1 MPRTKQI
8 HPRNLRDKIEEAQ
21 KELNGAEVSKKE
33 ILEAGIK
40 GTSESLKGVKR
51 KKIVAENHLKKIPK
65 SPLRNPLQAK
75 HKQNTE
81 ESPLT
86 VLQSTSESH
95 KKQNHSPVKNGK
107 QFTKQNGETLGM
119 IGEAAKS
126 EDPVSPK
133 KPLFLQHPS
142 ELRRWSSEGSDPK
155 SNFLHGKCDSSSL
168 SSKTRTDHSEC
179 ISSNCSPTSSSYANT
194 AFDVLLKAMEPELST
209 LSQKSSSCAVKI
221 EKLRPNKTVQIP
233 SQLQNSSIDAPH
245 QTSQEFVSESV
256 SSCTSYTV
264 HVSAAQKNGQASVQ
278 SISHS
283 YNPHEHFVSKSN
295 QQNQQLPA
303 SAGFTKPLT
312 NLQSQENPRLEQ
324 VYQIAVT
331 SSVGLTSPSS
341 RTQVTPQNQHMDSA
355 LPMSISP
362 AHSTQSP
369 PTPVYNSTPIAS
381 VVNHSVEQMCN
392 LLLKDQKPKKQ
403 GKYICEYC
411 NRACAKPS
419 VLLKHIRSHTGERP
433 YPCVTCGFSF
443 KTKSNLYKHKK
454 SHAHTIKLGLVLQPD
469 AGGLF
474 SSHESPKALSIH
486 SDAEDSGDSD
496 DESAADER
504 QNEPGSV
511 DLQPGQL
518 MKMISNSEVL
528 PKSSSIPSN
537 LDHVVGDVLLH
548 DKASESQTVTELPK
562 VVVHPVNV
570 TPLRVDSPKFT
581 DCKPELSSAQKQ
593 KDLQVTSVRSHS
605 SWTSSVE
612 TDEKSR
618 QKGDMSQPEAK
629 QESHVGTVHA
639 QLQRQQATDCSQE
652 QQGKLLS
659 PRSLGSTD
667 SGYFSRSESADQT
680 ASPPAPFTRTL
691 PSMEQDSSKNNGLS
705 APRASPPALSTG
717 PTGEK
722 ALILP
727 GQMRPP
733 LATKTLEER
742 ISKLISDNEA
752 LVDDKQLDSVKP
764 RRTSLSRRGSIDS
777 PKSYIFKDSFQFDLK
792 PMGRRT
798 SSSSDIPKSPFTPT
812 EKSKQVFLLS
822 VPSLDCLPITRSNSV
837 PTTGFS
843 AVPTN
848 IIPPPHPLRGSQ
860 SFDDKI
866 GALCDDVFVSGPS
879 TSVPQS
885 GHPRTLVRQAAVEDS
900 SASENQV
907 LGTGQSLEES
917 YQGCSATNET
927 GTARNKSL
935 APGSHVEK
943 KKSHQGRGTMFECET
958 CRNRY
963 RKLENFENHK
973 KFYCSELHGPKT
985 KVAVREPEH
994 SPVPSSTQPQILH
1007 YRVAGSTGAWE
1018 QTPQIRKRRKMKS
1031 VGDDDEVQQNESGVS
1046 PKSSEGL
1053 QFHNT
1058 LGSASSLPKHT
1069 VVLTSEQQHRNIQL
1083 QSPQIQ
1089 LIGRGPDQIMDPKL
1103 STIMEQQ
1110 VGSAAQ
1116 DKAELKRHGAGI
1128 SVIQHTNSLSR
1139 PSSLDKPES
1148 PASFQELSRTV
1159 KVGSLKVIGIS
1170 QEEGHPS
1177 QNTSHPQQPA
1187 LLDVLRAEFQEGSRK
1202 ISSERHVLGQPS
1214 RLVRQLSI
1222 QVPEILVTEEPDR
1235 DLGTQGPDQEK
1246 SDKFSWP
1253 QRSETLSKLP
1263 TEKLPP
1269 KKKRL
1274 RLAEIEHSSTESSFD
1289 STLSRSLS
1297 KESSLS
1303 HTSSFSASLDVED
1316 VSKTEASPQFSFLNK
1331 TEFLMIPPGSH
1342 TLSIPGAHREMRRAA
1357 SEQISCMPT
1366 SMEVSDFR
1374 SKSFDCGSITP
1385 PQATP
1390 LVDLQPSASP
1400 SGTGVSGHVPL
1411 LERRRGP
1418 LIRQISLN
1426 IAPESHLSPG
1436 NPSSFQTI
1444 AIPGVNALPLQGP
1457 QLTNTSLAEFP
1468 TNTMHTQTQVK
1479 DLQTQSSNSNSTSI
1493 FPVQQLFGL
1502 KLLNQIHAPLSHQ
1515 NTQMSLQVSA
1525 QSVKPDANP
1534 SVCVSSKSEDCF
1546 APKYQ
1551 LQCQTF
1557 TSSLSCSSD
1566 LVHSLP
1572 KQVLSNPVGADHRMN
1587 SLALSTEGVDSIA
1600 ASCLPP
1606 PLKPGPLGGQVQ
1618 EVPTSFALPVQLQS
1632 SVPGYCFATVTPL
1645 PQILVTQDLSSQPV
1659 CQANCS
1665 VVPISEE
1672 QNSQPKLQKVNQN
1685 ALPNPEEELVC
1696 ENVFSEMGQ
1705 NSFLS
1710 ESLPETQKM
1719 SIGRLSPQQE
1729 SSASSKR
1736 MLSPANSLDIAM
1748 EKHQKRAKD
1757 EYGAVCATDIRP
1769 FELLS
1774 SRANEVNK
1782 QKKPVLVRQ
1791 VCTTEPLDGVTL
1803 EQGTSSQPEISS
1815 EAINL
1820 TDVLPADNL
1829 SSGHSKSV
1837 VIEPIKELQEFENI
1851 KLSTSLT
1858 LTARNSPISSENTHI
1873 SPLECVDNN
1882 QERKSSEVKSQGD
1895 KLNIQEQNQPTTTT
1909 LSGLEAGDTQQ
1920 LSFPS
1925 LKTTTSFTWCYLL
1938 RQKTLHLPQT
1948 DQKTSAYTDWTV
1960 SDNNPNPLGLPTKVA
1975 LSLLNSK
1982 QKIGKSLYCQ
1992 AITTRSKSDLLV
2004 YSSKWKSNLSKRAL
2018 GNQKSTVVEFSNKDA
2033 SEINSEQDKENSL
2046 IKSEPR
2052 RIKIFDGGYKSNEEY
2067 VYVRGRGRGK
2077 YICEEC
2083 GIRCKKP
2090 SMLKKHIRTHTD
2102 VRPYHCTY
2110 CNFSFKTKGNLT
2122 KHMKSKT
2129 HSKKCVDL
2137 GVSVGLIDEQD
2148 TEESDD
2154 RQRFGYERSGYDL
2167 EESDGPDE
2175 DDNENED
2182 DDEDSQAES
2191 VLSAAP
2197 SVTASPQHLPS
2208 RSSLQDSVGAD
2219 EDIRITDCFSG
2230 VHMDPMDILPRALPT
2245 KMTVLST
2252 VQSDRSRQA
2261 ESPLKTRQHAN
2272 EEDGT
2277 PIPVDSSRSPEA
2289 APRSPCHQMSVDY
2302 PESDEILRSSV
2313 AGKAIALTQNTS
2325 SVSLPPAAELS
2336 LQMAMGSPPG
2346 ASPHPDTQEQKQ
2358 QITLRPTSGL
2368 PSPQTHLFSHLPLH
2382 SQQQSR
2388 TPYNMVPV
2396 GGIHVVPA
2404 SLTYSTFVPIQA
2416 GPMQLTIP
2424 AVNVIHR
2431 TVGTPGD
2438 PITEVSGTTNPTGVA
2453 ELSSVVPCIPIGQ
2466 IRVPGLQNL
2475 STPGLQSLPSL
2486 SMETVN
2492 ILGLANANMAPQGHP
2507 PGLALNAVGLQVL
2520 TANPSSQGSS
2530 TPQAPI
2536 PGLQILNIAL
2546 PTLIPSVSQ
2555 VTMDAQGAP
2564 ETPASQ
2570 NRAHE
2575 VHPKPTSIASGNQGS
2590 GTASPQGSPQVQREN
2605 AKKVLDPPA
2614 PARDRARLDG
2624 ASKMDTGKAASIS
2637 QVKPTRELPPIQ
2649 GKPAAT
2655 AEPLLKAHPEGFPAW
2670 SGQHTLAPDRP
2681 VPRPAALPR
2690 RQATAQFSDV
2700 SSDDDE
2706 DRLVIAT

>member
-21 KELNGAEVSKKE
+21 KELNGADVSKKE

-81 ESPLT
+81 ESSFT
-86 VLQSTSESH
+86 VLQSASEPH
-95 KKQNHSPVKNGK
+95 KKQNHSPIKNGK
-107 QFTKQNGETLGM
+107 QFTRQNGETPR
-119 IGEAAKS
+119 IIAEASKF
-126 EDPVSPK
+126 EDSVSPK
-133 KPLFLQHPS
+133 KPLILQHPS
-142 ELRRWSSEGSDPK
+142 ELRRWRSEDSDPAK
-155 SNFLHGKCDSSSL
+155 LNHLDGRCDPSSL

-179 ISSNCSPTSSSYANT
+179 ISSNGSTTSSSYTNT

-221 EKLRPNKTVQIP
+221 EKLRPNKTVQPP
-233 SQLQNSSIDAPH
+233 SQLKISSMDAPN
-245 QTSQEFVSESV
+245 QTSQEFVAESQ
-256 SSCTSYTV
+256 SSPCTSYTV
-264 HVSAAQKNGQASVQ
+264 HASVAQKNEPAAVQ

-283 YNPHEHFVSKSN
+283 YNQQEHFVSNSN
-295 QQNQQLPA
+295 QLNQQLPVC
-303 SAGFTKPLT
+303 SGLT
-312 NLQSQENPRLEQ
+312 GSLKNLQNQENAKLEQ
-324 VYQIAVT
+324 VYNVVVT
-331 SSVGLTSPSS
+331 SSIGLTSPSN
-341 RTQVTPQNQHMDSA
+341 RTQVTPQSQQVDSTS
-355 LPMSISP
+355 PMSISP
-362 AHSTQSP
+362 THSTQSP
-369 PTPVYNSTPIAS
+369 PMTVYNSAPVAS

-392 LLLKDQKPKKQ
+392 LLLKEQKPKKQ

-469 AGGLF
+469 AGSLF
-474 SSHESPKALSIH
+474 LSHESPKALSIQ
-486 SDAEDSGDSD
+486 SDVEDSGESD
-496 DESAADER
+496 EEATADDR
-504 QNEPGSV
+504 PNEPGSIE
-511 DLQPGQL
+511 LQPVQI
-518 MKMISNSEVL
+518 MKIIANSEAL
-528 PKSSSIPSN
+528 SKSGPIPSN
-537 LDHVVGDVLLH
+537 PDHVVGTFSLQ
-548 DKASESQTVTELPK
+548 DKSSELQAITELPT

-570 TPLRVDSPKFT
+570 SPLRVESPKVV
-581 DCKPELSSAQKQ
+581 DSKPDLPSAQKQ
-593 KDLQVTSVRSHS
+593 KDLQVTNILSHPAWAS
-605 SWTSSVE
+605 SLE
-612 TDEKSR
+612 TNVKSCP
-618 QKGDMSQPEAK
+618 KGDMSQPEGK
-629 QESHVGTVHA
+629 QESHIGTVHA
-639 QLQRQQATDCSQE
+639 QLQRQQATDYSQE

-680 ASPPAPFTRTL
+680 VSPPTPFARTL
-691 PSMEQDSSKNNGLS
+691 STTEQDSNKNIGSS
-705 APRASPPALSTG
+705 ALRINTPAPSTL
-717 PTGEK
+717 PAGEK
-722 ALILP
+722 ALQP

-822 VPSLDCLPITRSNSV
+822 VPSLDCLPITRSNSM
-837 PTTGFS
+837 PTTGYS
-843 AVPTN
+843 AVPAN
-848 IIPPPHPLRGSQ
+848 IIPPSHPLRGSQ

-866 GALCDDVFVSGPS
+866 GAFYDDVFISGPN

-885 GHPRTLVRQAAVEDS
+885 GHPRPLVRQAAVEDS
-900 SASENQV
+900 SANENHV
-907 LGTGQSLEES
+907 LGLGQSLDES
-917 YQGCSATNET
+917 YQGYSATSEILS
-927 GTARNKSL
+927 ARSKSL
-935 APGSHVEK
+935 VPSSHLEK

-985 KVAVREPEH
+985 KVAMREPEH
-994 SPVPSSTQPQILH
+994 SPVPTSTQPQILH
-1007 YRVAGSTGAWE
+1007 YRVAGSTGVWE
-1018 QTPQIRKRRKMKS
+1018 QTSQIRKRRKMKS
-1031 VGDDDEVQQNESGVS
+1031 VGDDDELQQNESGTS
-1046 PKSSEGL
+1046 PKSCEGL
-1053 QFHNT
+1053 QLQNT
-1058 LGSASSLPKHT
+1058 LSSASSFSKHNVPIT
-1069 VVLTSEQQHRNIQL
+1069 RDQHLRNIQL
-1083 QSPQIQ
+1083 QNSQIQ
-1089 LIGRGPDQIMDPKL
+1089 HVARVPDQTVDPKL

-1110 VGSAAQ
+1110 INAAAP
-1116 DKAELKRHGAGI
+1116 DKIELKRHAI

-1139 PSSLDKPES
+1139 PNSFDKLESLERGS
-1148 PASFQELSRTV
+1148 PVSFQELNRTV
-1159 KVGSLKVIGIS
+1159 KPRSLKVIGIS
-1170 QEEGHPS
+1170 QEGGLPP
-1177 QNTSHPQQPA
+1177 QNTSHSHQPA
-1187 LLDVLRAEFQEGSRK
+1187 LSNTIRGELQEGSRK
-1202 ISSERHVLGQPS
+1202 ISSERHMLGQPS
-1214 RLVRQLSI
+1214 RLVRQHNI

-1235 DLGTQGPDQEK
+1235 DLETQGHDQEK
-1246 SDKFSWP
+1246 TEKFSWP

-1274 RLAEIEHSSTESSFD
+1274 RLDEIEHSSTESSFD

-1297 KESSLS
+1297 RESSLS
-1303 HTSSFSASLDVED
+1303 HTSSFSASLDIED
-1316 VSKTEASPQFSFLNK
+1316 ISKSEASPKIDFLNK
-1331 TEFLMIPPGSH
+1331 AEFLMMPAGSNTLNVPG
-1342 TLSIPGAHREMRRAA
+1342 THREMRRAA
-1357 SEQISCMPT
+1357 SEQINYVQT
-1366 SMEVSDFR
+1366 SMDVTDFR

-1385 PQATP
+1385 PQTMP
-1390 LVDLQPSASP
+1390 LVELQPPTSS
-1400 SGTGVSGHVPL
+1400 SGMSVTGHVPL

-1426 IAPESHLSPG
+1426 IAPDNHLSPV
-1436 NPSSFQTI
+1436 NPASFQTVTL
-1444 AIPGVNALPLQGP
+1444 PVVNGVPFQGP
-1457 QLTNTSLAEFP
+1457 QPTNTSLAELP
-1468 TNTMHTQTQVK
+1468 ANTSRSQTQVK
-1479 DLQTQSSNSNSTSI
+1479 DLQTEISKYSSTNI
-1493 FPVQQLFGL
+1493 FPIQQCFP
-1502 KLLNQIHAPLSHQ
+1502 LLNEIHTPFSHQ
-1515 NTQMSLQVSA
+1515 NAQKSQQVST
-1525 QSVKPDANP
+1525 QCVKADESP
-1534 SVCVSSKSEDCF
+1534 SLCVSSKSEDCF

-1551 LQCQTF
+1551 LQCQVF
-1557 TSSLSCSSD
+1557 TSSQSSSSKS
-1566 LVHSLP
+1566 VHSLP
-1572 KQVLSNPVGADHRMN
+1572 NKVLSDPVQAEHLGT
-1587 SLALSTEGVDSIA
+1587 SLALPTKLVDAMSN
-1600 ASCLPP
+1600 SHPLPP
-1606 PLKPGPLGGQVQ
+1606 LMLGPLSQ
-1618 EVPTSFALPVQLQS
+1618 VPTSFIPPVHPQGK
-1632 SVPGYCFATVTPL
+1632 VPAYCFATGTSL
-1645 PQILVTQDLSSQPV
+1645 PQILVTQDLSSQPLS
-1659 CQANCS
+1659 QATCS
-1665 VVPISEE
+1665 VPVGEE
-1672 QNSQPKLQKVNQN
+1672 QNSMPKSQKDHQN
-1685 ALPNPEEELVC
+1685 TLPNPEEVLVYD
-1696 ENVFSEMGQ
+1696 NVFSDIGS
-1705 NSFLS
+1705 NSPS
-1710 ESLPETQKM
+1710 KPLPISQKM
-1719 SIGRLSPQQE
+1719 SVGRLSPQQE

-1757 EYGAVCATDIRP
+1757 ENGAVCTTDIRSLEP
-1769 FELLS
+1769 LS
-1774 SRANEVNK
+1774 SKAHEINK
-1782 QKKPVLVRQ
+1782 HKKPVLVRQ
-1791 VCTTEPLDGVTL
+1791 VCTTEPLEGVIL
-1803 EQGTSSQPEISS
+1803 EQDIFSQPEINS
-1815 EAINL
+1815 ETVNL
-1820 TDVLPADNL
+1820 AEVLPADNL
-1829 SSGHSKSV
+1829 APGHSKIV
-1837 VIEPIKELQEFENI
+1837 VIETIKELQEFENV
-1851 KLSTSLT
+1851 KSSASLT
-1858 LTARNSPISSENTHI
+1858 VENLPVPSENIHI
-1873 SPLECVDNN
+1873 FPLEGIDNN
-1882 QERKSSEVKSQGD
+1882 QERKSPGAKNQGD
-1895 KLNIQEQNQPTTTT
+1895 KVNIPKQSQLATTT
-1909 LSGLEAGDTQQ
+1909 LSVFDAGDTQQ

-1938 RQKTLHLPQT
+1938 RQKALHLPQG
-1948 DQKTSAYTDWTV
+1948 DQKTSAYTDWIVNT
-1960 SDNNPNPLGLPTKVA
+1960 SNPNPLGLPTKVA

-1982 QKIGKSLYCQ
+1982 QKTGKSLYCE
-1992 AITTRSKSDLLV
+1992 AINTHSKSDLLV

-2033 SEINSEQDKENSL
+2033 SEINNEQDKENSL

-2148 TEESDD
+2148 TEESDEK
-2154 RQRFGYERSGYDL
+2154 QRFSFERSGYDL

-2208 RSSLQDSVGAD
+2208 RSSLHDSVSTD
-2219 EDIRITDCFSG
+2219 EDIRIPDCFSE
-2230 VHMDPMDILPRALPT
+2230 VHADPMDVLPRALPT

-2252 VQSDRSRQA
+2252 MQSDYSRKM
-2261 ESPLKTRQHAN
+2261 ESPVKSGQRATKN
-2272 EEDGT
+2272 EENET
-2277 PIPVDSSRSPEA
+2277 TTPVDFSRSPEA
-2289 APRSPCHQMSVDY
+2289 APKSPCHQMSVDY
-2302 PESDEILRSSV
+2302 SESEEILRSSV
-2313 AGKAIALTQNTS
+2313 ARKAIALTQNSS
-2325 SVSLPPAAELS
+2325 SVKLPPPITEHSPQKAAGIPSVVLP
-2336 LQMAMGSPPG
+2336 Q
-2346 ASPHPDTQEQKQ
+2346 PDSQEQKQ
-2358 QITLRPTSGL
+2358 QITLQPTPGL

-2382 SQQQSR
+2382 SQQPSR

-2404 SLTYSTFVPIQA
+2404 GLTYSTFVPIQG

-2424 AVNVIHR
+2424 AVNVIHS

-2438 PITEVSGTTNPTGVA
+2438 TVTEVSGTTNPTGVA

-2475 STPGLQSLPSL
+2475 STPSLQSLPSL

-2492 ILGLANANMAPQGHP
+2492 IVGLANTNIAPQVHP

-2520 TANPSSQGSS
+2520 TANPSSQSNP
-2530 TPQAPI
+2530 TPQAHI

-2555 VTMDAQGAP
+2555 VTVDTQGATEIP
-2564 ETPASQ
+2564 VPHNRARETPAKQ
-2570 NRAHE
+2570 
-2575 VHPKPTSIASGNQGS
+2575 TSLGTANQGS
-2590 GTASPQGSPQVQREN
+2590 GTASPQGSPQVQQEN

-2614 PARDRARLDG
+2614 PSRDHVRLD
-2624 ASKMDTGKAASIS
+2624 SSNKMDTGKPASENH
-2637 QVKPTRELPPIQ
+2637 VKPKHEL
-2649 GKPAAT
+2649 T
-2655 AEPLLKAHPEGFPAW
+2655 
-2670 SGQHTLAPDRP
+2670 SGQSKPMSPSEPVRKAQPEAFPEPSGQQTLSPDRQL
-2681 VPRPAALPR
+2681 PRPTAPRR